1 MTDRV
6 RTLALFER
14 LRRHEMMSEAGE
26 LAALRAQIAELERK
40 RSDLLNR
47 LRTEARIVSLEAAP
61 YVGAYIRAIRHEVA
75 QIDRALEKAA
85 PRLEA
90 LEQEMAERFREIAT
104 IKLASERTLKEMRQA
119 HEARE
124 ALEADAQTLI
134 RWVRRPADRAAAQDP
149 F

>member
-6 RTLALFER
+6 RTLALLER

-104 IKLASERTLKEMRQA
+104 IKLASERTQKELRQA